1 METDRLEVKKI
12 IEQEVKPNENLIV
25 WTDAYMKGIKKTYE
39 EQKIVYNVDPD
50 TAKQR
55 IITYV
60 TERLQ
65 NELRVE

>member
-25 WTDAYMKGIKKTYE
+25 WTDVYIRGIKKTYE
-39 EQKIVYNVDPD
+39 EQKIVYNVEPD

-65 NELRVE
+65 NELRTE